1 MAEGLSKNDLLALK
15 LIVETSERQ
24 QQIFQEKQN
33 SNSAILL
40 RVLEQTTLE
49 DGTSNPG
56 TLLSIADSRR
66 KQEEGLAILRKDH
79 NDLLLRILE
88 KVSPESGPIEREK

>member
-33 SNSAILL
+33 SNSATLL
-40 RVLEQTTLE
+40 RVLEETPLA
-49 DGTSNPG
+49 DG

-66 KQEEGLAILRKDH
+66 KQEEGLAELRKDH

-88 KVSPESGPIEREK
+88 KVNPESEPIKREK

>member
-1 MAEGLSKNDLLALK
+1 MAEGLSKNELLFLK

-24 QQIFQEKQN
+24 QQIFREKQN
-33 SNSAILL
+33 SDSATLL

-49 DGTSNPG
+49 DGT
-56 TLLSIADSRR
+56 LLSLADSRR
-66 KQEEGLAILRKDH
+66 KQEEGLAELRKDH
-79 NDLLLRILE
+79 NDLLLRIVE

>member
-33 SNSAILL
+33 SNSATLL
-40 RVLEQTTLE
+40 RVLEETPLA
-49 DGTSNPG
+49 DG

>member
-1 MAEGLSKNDLLALK
+1 MAEGLSKNDLLK

-24 QQIFQEKQN
+24 QQIFRQGQN
-33 SNSAILL
+33 SRSAILL

-49 DGTSNPG
+49 DGTP
-56 TLLSIADSRR
+56 LPIADTRR
-66 KQEEGLAILRKDH
+66 QQEEESQKVH
-79 NDLLLRILE
+79 NDLLLRIAE

>member
-1 MAEGLSKNDLLALK
+1 MSDSGQYLSKTEEGYWGYCDIVDGKCRISDNELLKSIAE
-15 LIVETSERQ
+15 ISERA
-24 QQIFQEKQN
+24 QQIFREKQN

-49 DGTSNPG
+49 DGTSDPG

-66 KQEEGLAILRKDH
+66 EQEEGLCFVKLRQF
-79 NDLLLRILE
+79 
-88 KVSPESGPIEREK
+88 

>member
-1 MAEGLSKNDLLALK
+1 MAEGLSKNELLKLAALK

-24 QQIFQEKQN
+24 QQIFREKQN
-33 SNSAILL
+33 SDSATLL
-40 RVLEQTTLE
+40 RVLEQTPLA
-49 DGTSNPG
+49 DG

-66 KQEEGLAILRKDH
+66 KQEEGLAESRKDH

-88 KVSPESGPIEREK
+88 KVNPESEPIKREK

>member
-33 SNSAILL
+33 SNSATLL
-40 RVLEQTTLE
+40 RVLEQTPLA
-49 DGTSNPG
+49 DG